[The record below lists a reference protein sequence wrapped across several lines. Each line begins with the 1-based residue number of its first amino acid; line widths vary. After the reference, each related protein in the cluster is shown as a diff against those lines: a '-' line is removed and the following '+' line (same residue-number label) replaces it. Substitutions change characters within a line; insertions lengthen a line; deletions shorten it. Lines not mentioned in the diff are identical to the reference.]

1 MVAYLALSEGQAGW
15 HATNHPGT
23 GLNDPALGSREGD
36 LCLIDGFSNFVIGF
50 RSEVVLSDV
59 HKILEIWKITAEEDS
74 HALTTEYW
82 LADPFFVLI
91 IGVESI
97 IVVVS
102 GQ

>member
-59 HKILEIWKITAEEDS
+59 HKILEIEKLLLKKTPMPSRPNIGL
-74 HALTTEYW
+74 LTHF
-82 LADPFFVLI
+82 L
-91 IGVESI
+91 S
-97 IVVVS
+97 
-102 GQ
+102 